1 MDSNFSQVFTGVV
14 STLICGICV
23 GMFKMYTDVEIL
35 KNRIDTQDKLIM
47 KQQEYS
53 EKFDQM
59 IQKFDKTLAVQAATV
74 QTLKET
80 IDRVE
85 ANSKPVR
92 R

>member
-1 MDSNFSQVFTGVV
+1 MDKNFNQVFTGVV
-14 STLICGICV
+14 STLICGICM

-35 KNRIDTQDKLIM
+35 KNRLETQEKLIM

-53 EKFDQM
+53 EKFDVM

-74 QTLKET
+74 QTLRET
-80 IDRVE
+80 LDRVE
-85 ANSKPVR
+85 SNSKPTR